1 MFQDFTDDTT
11 DKSVLAERVGHLRR
25 LLKQQR
31 LNGFLV
37 PREDEFQGEYVPAAN
52 ERLKFLTGFGGSA
65 GMAIILANKAAL
77 FVDGR
82 YELQAPQQTDT
93 NLFSIEPLM
102 RTPPAQ
108 WLAGQAKKGW
118 RIGIDTRLHPQSSVS
133 RLRKALAAKHA
144 ELVFVT
150 DNPVD
155 AIWPDRPAL
164 PQTPV
169 QVHGD
174 RLAGQSAQD
183 KRRTLANELKQ
194 AGQDA
199 MIVAQ
204 PENIAWLLNIRAD
217 DVPHTPFALSFGIL
231 HKSARFDWFIDPA
244 RVSAACRGHIGGGVK
259 IARPDTLEKALA
271 QLSGKIVRADPDSTP
286 AWFTEALSG
295 SQIAYAS
302 DLCAL
307 PKACKNNAE
316 IRGTIAAHKR
326 DGVALCRFLHW
337 LEKTAPKGGVDE
349 IIAAQKA
356 EQYRAE
362 TGRLKDL
369 SFDTISGTGP
379 NGAIVHYRVT
389 QGTNR
394 RLRPGDL
401 YLIDSGGQYSDGTT
415 DVTRTVLVGGK
426 PPPKGAMAAFT
437 RVLRGHIA
445 LAMARFP
452 EGTNGMQLD
461 TLARAPLW
469 AAGQDFDHGT
479 GHGVGSYLS
488 VHEGPQRI
496 SKGGTVALQPGMIV
510 SNEPGFYHAGRF
522 GIRIENLQY
531 VTPAGRGKAGD
542 RPMLG
547 FEPLT
552 RAPIDRRLID
562 KNMLTRDEKNW
573 LNAYHETVL
582 KDVGPKL
589 DKSAQQWLKKACAPL
604 A

>member
-11 DKSVLAERVGHLRR
+11 DKSVLAARLAQLRR
-25 LLKQQR
+25 QLKQQK
-31 LNGFLV
+31 LDGFLV
-37 PREDEFQGEYVPAAN
+37 PREDAFQGEYVPAAN
-52 ERLKFLTGFGGSA
+52 ERLKYITGFGGSA
-65 GMAIILANKAAL
+65 GMAVVLAKKAAL

-93 NLFSIEPLM
+93 ALFSVEPLM
-102 RTPPAQ
+102 RVPPSQ
-108 WLAGQAKKGW
+108 WLAAQVKKGW
-118 RIGIDTRLHPQSSVS
+118 RIGIDPRLHVQSAVK
-133 RLRKALAAKHA
+133 RLRDALTEKGA
-144 ELVFVT
+144 ELVYLSA
-150 DNPVD
+150 NPVD
-155 AIWPDRPAL
+155 AIWRNRPAL
-164 PQTPV
+164 PQTAV
-169 QVHGD
+169 QAHSEK
-174 RLAGQSAQD
+174 LAGQSAAE
-183 KRRTLANELKQ
+183 KRAGLAAKLKQ

-231 HKSARFDWFIDPA
+231 HKSARFDWFIDA
-244 RVSAACRGHIGGGVK
+244 KRVSAACRAHIGKGVRL
-259 IARPDTLEKALA
+259 APPDNLQQALA
-271 QLSGKIVRADPDSTP
+271 KLSGKTVRLDPDATS
-286 AWFTEALSG
+286 AWFIDALAG
-295 SQIAYAS
+295 SHIVYAP

-307 PKACKNNAE
+307 PKACKNKAE
-316 IRGTIAAHKR
+316 IRGAIAAHKR

-337 LEKTAPKGGVDE
+337 LETAAPKGGIDE
-349 IIAAQKA
+349 ISAAQKA
-356 EQYRAE
+356 EAFRAA

-369 SFDTISGTGP
+369 SFDTISGAGP

-389 QGTNR
+389 EKTNR

-401 YLIDSGGQYSDGTT
+401 YLIDSGGQYDDGTT
-415 DVTRTVLVGGK
+415 DVTRTVLIGGK
-426 PPPKGAMAAFT
+426 APPAGAIAAFT

-452 EGTNGMQLD
+452 ESTNGMQLD

-531 VTPAGRGKAGD
+531 VTAANRTKAGE
-542 RPMLG
+542 RAMLG
-547 FEPLT
+547 FEALT

-562 KNMLTRDEKNW
+562 KKMLSKDETVW
-573 LNAYHETVL
+573 LNAYHARVL
-582 KDVGPKL
+582 KDIGPKL
-589 DKSAQQWLKKACAPL
+589 NRPAQQWLKRACAPL
-604 A
+604 

>member
-11 DKSVLAERVGHLRR
+11 DKSVLAARVTQLRR
-25 LLKQQR
+25 QLKQQK
-31 LNGFLV
+31 LDGFLV
-37 PREDEFQGEYVPAAN
+37 PREDAFQGEYVPAAN
-52 ERLKFLTGFGGSA
+52 ERLKYMTGFGGSA
-65 GMAIILANKAAL
+65 GMAIILAKKAAL

-93 NLFSIEPLM
+93 ALFSIEPLM
-102 RTPPAQ
+102 RMPPAQ
-108 WLAGQAKKGW
+108 WLAAQVKKGW
-118 RIGIDTRLHPQSSVS
+118 RIGIDPRLHVQSSVT
-133 RLRKALAAKHA
+133 RLRAALAEQGA
-144 ELVFVT
+144 ELVYVAT
-150 DNPVD
+150 NPVD
-155 AIWPDRPAL
+155 AIWTDRPCM
-164 PQTPV
+164 PHTMV
-169 QVHGD
+169 QPHNEK
-174 RLAGQSAQD
+174 LSGQSATH
-183 KRRTLANELKQ
+183 KRATLAAQLKQ

-199 MIVAQ
+199 MIIAQ
-204 PENIAWLLNIRAD
+204 PENIAWLLNIRAN

-231 HKSARFDWFIDPA
+231 HKSARFDWFIDA
-244 RVSAACRGHIGGGVK
+244 KRVSANCRAHIGKGVTIVK
-259 IARPDTLEKALA
+259 PQALKDKLAALA
-271 QLSGKIVRADPDSTP
+271 GKTVRLDPDSTS
-286 AWFTEALSG
+286 AWFGEALSG
-295 SQIAYAS
+295 SQIVFAP

-307 PKACKNNAE
+307 PKACKNKAE
-316 IRGTIAAHKR
+316 IRGAIAAHKR

-337 LEKTAPKGGVDE
+337 LETAAPKGGVDE

-356 EQYRAE
+356 EEFRAA

-389 QGTNR
+389 EKTNR

-401 YLIDSGGQYSDGTT
+401 YLIDSGGQYDDGTT
-415 DVTRTVLVGGK
+415 DVTRTVLIGGK
-426 PPPKGAMAAFT
+426 APPSGAIAAFT

-452 EGTNGMQLD
+452 ENTNGMQLD

-531 VTPAGRGKAGD
+531 VTAANRAKTGQRA
-542 RPMLG
+542 MLG
-547 FEPLT
+547 FEALT

-562 KNMLTRDEKNW
+562 KKMLSKDETVW
-573 LNAYHETVL
+573 LNAYHARVL
-582 KDVGPKL
+582 KDIAPKL
-589 DKSAQQWLKKACAPL
+589 DKPAQQWLKRACAPL
-604 A
+604 